1 MCHSEGTS
9 YQYQSVGQSAYGTS
23 GADYEEARSNTFKEF
38 LVAVAVLFVVIVVV
52 LVLFLWS
59 ASAEVQEYTSTND
72 EAGQD
77 VSSSV
82 YPVVVVRTARKTDTT
97 KGAEVQEYTSTNDE
111 AGQDV
116 SSSVYPVV
124 VVRTAR
130 KTDTTKAFRSPA
142 TMRSP
147 ASTTPTTTTSN
158 TTPTT
163 PTRKSLLVGSLL
175 CTLRGGFSLDTFV
188 FPADGVC
195 AIITFNSLFVIG
207 GNRLSPPYQSDLTYF
222 LNTAI
227 HHRETE
233 YGIGIDHVF
242 CRSDSLMSALI
253 ANQTTKMYLDEMWS
267 KRVYHYGQVNTPA
280 ILTDGSILEYVTQSA
295 KGLQMISELMSDKM
309 DLHLRPSYTILHY
322 PLMNESM
329 SADIA
334 KALMSYPVHI
344 FVAVGYVA
352 YTDYHNEHC
361 RMVPP
366 VLHSSELLHPSD
378 LNGTYP
384 IRLDRVLS
392 ALATLKTKSATPST
406 FAVSLGMGGRWYIP
420 KYPDKLIGTPGNY
433 SLGHDCTKTVR
444 GDADLR
450 KQISSIVEACEDV
463 NYNKSFSID
472 STFKAQFSYDKS
484 DLALF
489 TYESAFTLRLKLC
502 ETKRNFTNLHY
513 NIVADDIQY
522 EDFDNFCGYGSYS
535 RLQILKRLVA
545 FLAENY
551 KSPIEERACKLIT

>member
-1 MCHSEGTS
+1 MVEWPAPYEAADSYYPVDDGTSIIPEGTS

-23 GADYEEARSNTFKEF
+23 GPVYEEARSNTFKEF

-59 ASAEVQEYTSTND
+59 AS
-72 EAGQD
+72 
-77 VSSSV
+77 
-82 YPVVVVRTARKTDTT
+82 
-97 KGAEVQEYTSTNDE
+97 AEVQEYTSTNDE

-295 KGLQMISELMSDKM
+295 KGL
-309 DLHLRPSYTILHY
+309 
-322 PLMNESM
+322 
-329 SADIA
+329 
-334 KALMSYPVHI
+334 
-344 FVAVGYVA
+344 
-352 YTDYHNEHC
+352 
-361 RMVPP
+361 
-366 VLHSSELLHPSD
+366 
-378 LNGTYP
+378 
-384 IRLDRVLS
+384 
-392 ALATLKTKSATPST
+392 
-406 FAVSLGMGGRWYIP
+406 
-420 KYPDKLIGTPGNY
+420 
-433 SLGHDCTKTVR
+433 
-444 GDADLR
+444 
-450 KQISSIVEACEDV
+450 
-463 NYNKSFSID
+463 
-472 STFKAQFSYDKS
+472 
-484 DLALF
+484 
-489 TYESAFTLRLKLC
+489 
-502 ETKRNFTNLHY
+502 
-513 NIVADDIQY
+513 
-522 EDFDNFCGYGSYS
+522 
-535 RLQILKRLVA
+535 
-545 FLAENY
+545 
-551 KSPIEERACKLIT
+551 